1 MKTGAKLKLIWGG
14 GHKKENLPLVEDEY
28 FV

>member
-14 GHKKENLPLVEDEY
+14 GHKKRKPSIGGV
-28 FV
+28 